1 MTAPWL
7 SSVSRVSAVAWLLV
21 SLASCSGEFIG
32 GAVMGPDGQPVVP
45 GAPGAPA
52 TRVEPPPLPLE
63 SGARRLSR
71 RELLTA
77 ITRLTG
83 VDVATELPSF
93 DVRTLT
99 EGAPKT
105 FFFDTGFAWQTTS
118 LDSLLTFD
126 ELARGV
132 AGRVTATPQR
142 MEQVLGCRLVAGRES
157 ECLGAFLDRAGR
169 LALRRPLEA
178 QERQKLLDTALAWAQ
193 PPQDAPQ
200 GYVSGP
206 HHAVTFLLRVLLQ
219 HPEFLHVVEDG
230 TPSRDDAEVMA
241 LSDTAVATRLSLLL
255 WGELP
260 DDALLDAA
268 LAGELH
274 TSAQVRANADRLLK
288 DPRARAQLATF
299 HAQWLGFSRLDQ
311 VVTVDLA
318 RSMATETRALLDD
331 VLFEKQAPWKSV
343 LTSPRTQ
350 VDARLAG
357 IYGLPAPS
365 SGAAWTTYTSTSRAG
380 LLSHGSVLATSG
392 PGSATHR
399 GLFVR
404 ERLLCQPLH
413 TPANVSVDV
422 DAVNNPA
429 LGECRS
435 ERLRAHIDNPGCAS
449 CHQLIDPIGFGLLR
463 FNGQGAVQLTESDK
477 PSCPL
482 PADGQ
487 LTLTSGTTSF
497 AGPGPLGA
505 LLAEAPEVTECLAR
519 QYFRFRAGKKES
531 LDDERHVQAFVQ
543 ALGRNEGRLL
553 PVLLET
559 VSSPA
564 FVTRR
569 IAPGG
574 QP

>member
-1 MTAPWL
+1 MTAPCL
-7 SSVSRVSAVAWLLV
+7 STVSRVSAVAWLLV

-274 TSAQVRANADRLLK
+274 TSAQVRAHDRLLK
-288 DPRARAQLATF
+288 DPRARERSSSAWPCRSRGAAAPSRASPPTTRSSPRSSRASTF
-299 HAQWLGFSRLDQ
+299 AP
-311 VVTVDLA
+311 A
-318 RSMATETRALLDD
+318 RAAPTRTPMGKTETP
-331 VLFEKQAPWKSV
+331 EIS
-343 LTSPRTQ
+343 
-350 VDARLAG
+350 
-357 IYGLPAPS
+357 
-365 SGAAWTTYTSTSRAG
+365 AAA
-380 LLSHGSVLATSG
+380 
-392 PGSATHR
+392 SATASR
-399 GLFVR
+399 PSAGTSSSTCWPWR
-404 ERLLCQPLH
+404 S
-413 TPANVSVDV
+413 SVTCT
-422 DAVNNPA
+422 AAP
-429 LGECRS
+429 RS
-435 ERLRAHIDNPGCAS
+435 C
-449 CHQLIDPIGFGLLR
+449 
-463 FNGQGAVQLTESDK
+463 
-477 PSCPL
+477 
-482 PADGQ
+482 
-487 LTLTSGTTSF
+487 
-497 AGPGPLGA
+497 
-505 LLAEAPEVTECLAR
+505 
-519 QYFRFRAGKKES
+519 
-531 LDDERHVQAFVQ
+531 
-543 ALGRNEGRLL
+543 
-553 PVLLET
+553 
-559 VSSPA
+559 
-564 FVTRR
+564 
-569 IAPGG
+569 
-574 QP
+574 